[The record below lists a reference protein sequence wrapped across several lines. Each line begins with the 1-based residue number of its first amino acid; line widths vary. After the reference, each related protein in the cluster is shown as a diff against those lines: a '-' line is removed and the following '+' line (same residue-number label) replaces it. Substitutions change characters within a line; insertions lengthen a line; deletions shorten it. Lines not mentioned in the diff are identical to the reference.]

1 MDIDEKTK
9 QKYQNAV
16 KSLGKLRDMRE
27 QLSRRKD

>member
-1 MDIDEKTK
+1 MDIDDKTK

-16 KSLGKLRDMRE
+16 KSLVKLRDMRE